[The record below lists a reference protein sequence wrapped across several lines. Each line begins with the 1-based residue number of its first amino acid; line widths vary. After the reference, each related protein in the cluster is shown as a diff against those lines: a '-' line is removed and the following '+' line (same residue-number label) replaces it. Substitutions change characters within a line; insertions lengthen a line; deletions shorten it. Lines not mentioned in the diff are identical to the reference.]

1 MSAGEQPGVGKLP
14 LGQAL
19 ALGLLH
25 GPSELLPVSSSA
37 HTTLV
42 PWLLGWP
49 YHELDPRL
57 RKSFEVALH
66 AGTAAGLLISPPWRS
81 MDGRHGEMRGRRG
94 EMGGRHG
101 EMRGRRGDADRLA
114 RPRALVLACASA
126 PPALAGYALGERI
139 ERRFGTPATI
149 AVGLLAGAGA
159 MVAGELHGGG
169 RLRGSG
175 GGQPRNGKVPRGT
188 ERAAG
193 EADVRDG
200 LALGAAQAL
209 ALMPGVSRSGMATAA
224 ARSRG
229 FASVHAD
236 RLCWQAGLPVIAGA
250 TLLQSARLA
259 QRGVRAE
266 HRRALA
272 AGAAAAL
279 LSTHLC
285 GRLLSAPA
293 RMRLLPATIGY
304 RAALAGVVIRRVRDN
319 TRGRT
324 ATANY

>member
-1 MSAGEQPGVGKLP
+1 MIVGEQPGGGELR

-19 ALGLLH
+19 VLGLLH

-37 HTTLV
+37 HTTLI

-49 YHELDPRL
+49 YDELDPRL

-66 AGTAAGLLISPPWRS
+66 AGTAAGLLITPPWRS
-81 MDGRHGEMRGRRG
+81 MDGRHGQLD
-94 EMGGRHG
+94 GRHG
-101 EMRGRRGDADRLA
+101 AANRLA
-114 RPRALVLACASA
+114 RPSALVLACAAA
-126 PPALAGYALGERI
+126 PPAFAGYALGEQI
-139 ERRFGTPATI
+139 ERRFGTPVTI

-159 MVAGELHGGG
+159 MIVGELHGGG
-169 RLRGSG
+169 RLRCGTG
-175 GGQPRNGKVPRGT
+175 GGARHGKLQRGM

-193 EADVRDG
+193 EADMRDG

-209 ALMPGVSRSGMATAA
+209 ALIPGVSRSGMATAA

-250 TLLQSARLA
+250 TLLQAARLA
-259 QRGVRAE
+259 RRGVAAE

-272 AGAAAAL
+272 AGAAGAL

-285 GRLLSAPA
+285 GRLLNAPA
-293 RMRLLPATIGY
+293 RVRLLPATIGY
-304 RAALAGVVIRRVRDN
+304 RAALAGLVIRRVRDN

-324 ATANY
+324 ATAN